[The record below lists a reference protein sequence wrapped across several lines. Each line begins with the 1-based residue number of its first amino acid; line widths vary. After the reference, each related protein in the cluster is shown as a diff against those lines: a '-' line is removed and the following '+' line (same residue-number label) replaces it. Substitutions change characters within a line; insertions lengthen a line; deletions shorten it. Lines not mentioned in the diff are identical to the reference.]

1 MVKSGKLRNA
11 YHNLPLN
18 CTVSTCNLNETP
30 RDDVRH
36 DHPWLSAGI
45 WGGEKKTNWAAEY

>member
-45 WGGEKKTNWAAEY
+45 WGGEKKTNWAAE